1 MVFEKEQ
8 TVEDKV
14 DTFFKKQEELPPELK
29 AVTENM
35 DFEKEVEN
43 EPIPPGVGEV
53 KVFGCETWDINAILK
68 GNYWRR
74 TIYTTDKLCKLF
86 LKADLEQKKKYLR
99 KKNPMEFNMMWL
111 LILAVGGVVAILV
124 ILFLLPR
131 LGGIM

>member
-99 KKNPMEFNMMWL
+99 KKNPIEFNMMWL